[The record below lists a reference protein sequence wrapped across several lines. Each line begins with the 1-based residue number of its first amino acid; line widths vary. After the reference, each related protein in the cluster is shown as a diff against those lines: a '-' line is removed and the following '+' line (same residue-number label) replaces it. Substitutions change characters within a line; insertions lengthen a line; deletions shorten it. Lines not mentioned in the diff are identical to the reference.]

1 MWEERGEVG
10 PGETPFPAP
19 FPVLLRAGRCTW
31 LLVGE
36 PSHPALISG
45 PRIQPSLPKA
55 PNSKPLSLGGRPPS
69 DEREY
74 EGPKR
79 LGRR

>member
-1 MWEERGEVG
+1 MGGE
-10 PGETPFPAP
+10 
-19 FPVLLRAGRCTW
+19 GRSWAWRDPLSCPIPSSARSCEVQMA
-31 LLVGE
+31 LGGE

-45 PRIQPSLPKA
+45 PRVQPSLPKA
-55 PNSKPLSLGGRPPS
+55 INSKALSLGGRPPS

-79 LGRR
+79 LGRK

>member
-1 MWEERGEVG
+1 MGGEGRSWAWRHPLPCAIPSSAQSWEVHMALGGGTQSPSSDFRTKD
-10 PGETPFPAP
+10 PAFP
-19 FPVLLRAGRCTW
+19 
-31 LLVGE
+31 
-36 PSHPALISG
+36 
-45 PRIQPSLPKA
+45 
-55 PNSKPLSLGGRPPS
+55 PNSKLLSLGGRPPS